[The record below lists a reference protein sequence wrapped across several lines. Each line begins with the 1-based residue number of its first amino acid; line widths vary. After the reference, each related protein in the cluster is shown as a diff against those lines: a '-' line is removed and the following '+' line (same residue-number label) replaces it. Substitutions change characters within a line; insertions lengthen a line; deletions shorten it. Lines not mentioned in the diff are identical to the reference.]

1 MTPPLRLLTVA
12 LLAATWP
19 AAGATPG
26 QEQPALSKTTV
37 ETGLPRAPEQ
47 EAVVFEHADLKFRVD
62 PQQQR
67 IDGDATLAFRAT
79 RPLQRLVVDLDRN
92 YAITSVAVDGKPLPA
107 SAWSNPEGRM
117 TVDLPAPLAAD
128 AVATLRIV
136 YGGKPHVAAR
146 APWDG
151 GFVWATAP
159 TGEPWV
165 ASAMQGEGC
174 DLLWPCI
181 DHPLGEPLLVDQ
193 AITVPA
199 PLVAASNGIAMG
211 MQEHDGW
218 RTYKW
223 RARSPD
229 TYAIAINVGP
239 YELLS
244 AEYQSRY
251 GNTIPLRFWHLKG
264 NAAQARKLFAEFPK
278 LLDFFEATIGPYPFA
293 DEKMGVVETPHLGME
308 HQTIN
313 AYGNGY
319 KPTEFGYD
327 WLLNHEFAHEWF
339 GNQVTNSDWDDMWLH
354 EGFGSYMQP
363 LYLQW
368 LHGDREYQAWLL
380 DQRRTLSNDEPLV
393 SGHTMTGEAV
403 YSNETGPGLD
413 IYYKGSL
420 LLDSLRALIGD
431 EAFFQ
436 ATRQLVYGRTDPAP
450 GNFEPRYGTTGDFI
464 QAVNAATGR
473 DYGWFFDV
481 YVYSADLPELVATRD
496 ATGLSLQWKSLGD
509 KPFPMPLQVRVDG
522 RDIDVAMAGGRGRVD
537 MPAHASYTS
546 DPHSRVLRAEPR
558 FEAWQDWSAEQ
569 AKAKTKTQA
578 KTQAAE

>member
-1 MTPPLRLLTVA
+1 
-12 LLAATWP
+12 
-19 AAGATPG
+19 
-26 QEQPALSKTTV
+26 
-37 ETGLPRAPEQ
+37 
-47 EAVVFEHADLKFRVD
+47 
-62 PQQQR
+62 
-67 IDGDATLAFRAT
+67 
-79 RPLQRLVVDLDRN
+79 
-92 YAITSVAVDGKPLPA
+92 
-107 SAWSNPEGRM
+107 
-117 TVDLPAPLAAD
+117 
-128 AVATLRIV
+128 
-136 YGGKPHVAAR
+136 
-146 APWDG
+146 
-151 GFVWATAP
+151 
-159 TGEPWV
+159 
-165 ASAMQGEGC
+165 MQGEGC

-278 LLDFFEATIGPYPFA
+278 LLDFFEATVGPYPFA

-481 YVYSADLPELVATRD
+481 YVYSADLPELVVTRD
-496 ATGLSLQWKSLGD
+496 SAGLSLQWKAPGD
-509 KPFPMPLQVRVDG
+509 KAFPMPLQVRVDG

-537 MPAHASYTS
+537 MPAHASYTI

-569 AKAKTKTQA
+569 AKAKTKTPA